1 MVRTRLVTGAG
12 TLISPQLHTPVAFPI
27 LGMGL
32 PVLLPVVRIIL
43 FPSFLA
49 FFLVDAIV
57 RICLQFFSFPLG
69 LSCLLAS
76 FASTVPLV
84 LNPCVPGANP
94 PAAGTAKSNRSH
106 DLLPGLMNLLP
117 KRKAQKEKI
126 KKKKEE
132 NLGDKQQGEEK
143 KKKMISYEHTGRIYT
158 AENVGK
164 KHADFGWKVKRW
176 LQLQGV

>member
-12 TLISPQLHTPVAFPI
+12 TLISLQLHTPVAFPI

-32 PVLLPVVRIIL
+32 PVPLPVVRIIL
-43 FPSFLA
+43 FPSLLA

-84 LNPCVPGANP
+84 LNPRVPGANP

-106 DLLPGLMNLLP
+106 DLLPGLVNLLP

-126 KKKKEE
+126 KEKKEE
-132 NLGDKQQGEEK
+132 NLRDKQQGEEK
-143 KKKMISYEHTGRIYT
+143 KKKMISYEAYWRDFTPLKMSKKNTLIL
-158 AENVGK
+158 AGK
-164 KHADFGWKVKRW
+164 
-176 LQLQGV
+176 